1 MQCEARVT
9 RLGTSQQGASNAA
22 MRPMP
27 SLPFGLRRNPAS
39 AALSGLA
46 KGSPLASPSALQPS
60 GLRLNAIR
68 RLTANTP

>member
-9 RLGTSQQGASNAA
+9 RLSESQQGTSNAA
-22 MRPMP
+22 MRPIP
-27 SLPFGLRRNPAS
+27 AFPFGLAPHPAS

-60 GLRLNAIR
+60 GWDANAIR
-68 RLTANTP
+68 RLNENRP